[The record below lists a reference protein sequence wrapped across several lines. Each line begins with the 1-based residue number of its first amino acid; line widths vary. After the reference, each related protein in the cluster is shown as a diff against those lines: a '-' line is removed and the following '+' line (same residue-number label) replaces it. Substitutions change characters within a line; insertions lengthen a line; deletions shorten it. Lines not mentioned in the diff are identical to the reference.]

1 MNTPPSAH
9 TQPQRVSPSDKPLP
23 SPPRDQNFDPG
34 EFAEPKTLIDASDK
48 PLRRR
53 SPPGMAVH
61 EEDWPV
67 LFPKRPTSPGT
78 LQEMLRDTGSQLTQQ
93 AKPGQKER
101 YPILGNTLRQVSD
114 EEHLP
119 VSRYS
124 ATYQIPRKEISSPDL
139 GNLAG
144 VNGGTAVENIHIDDP
159 FKDGVHDS
167 GTVLATIS
175 SRTASDS
182 PSSLSAGAA
191 AVEKLEHDARPTIE
205 PRQTRTSS
213 LRARLSAG
221 QLVRDGQNKVVGFT
235 DFTATPESALSG
247 TKRDSLRARKE
258 ARVDRSTSPPA
269 KPVSHQ
275 LRPKPSKE
283 SISGTRA
290 PAQFVAGSRRP
301 THPRRPSSHG
311 SLRKEFREPTPP
323 LSIAS
328 SSRPA
333 PSRPAP
339 TIPRSDE
346 FKHGKPSKKA
356 SFEVPASKSSIPVP
370 RQPMSNIPRQLTG
383 KTGFTDPKEAEASE
397 VEKEVRDEF
406 GTLERPSFSDMVE
419 NLAQTLSDSEINDTH
434 TTGQSSQA
442 LVNHYG
448 AHILEAIE
456 ESPQRAYKLKRLSSA
471 SPEFGPTLKIS
482 PSAERLIM
490 GPGVDREK
498 NPLCKKKG
506 KELDHAMMKMDQ
518 KDRPSSSQGL
528 SRSESRVGLINANIR
543 EKKVKSADLDRL
555 SPAIE
560 NLLNGSHKLTVQPN
574 HESRDP
580 SARGSSV
587 STSFNDPFFDAS
599 SQLQVSPEKGNDVE
613 GQELNVTGEG
623 SGIRPLGGNAAG
635 SSSKVLV
642 TDGIPPNHSQI
653 MVGTQSD
660 LKLSDGGSS
669 PFDNTTVV
677 AKDLPDEPS
686 DGLRTNDIHTKNG
699 FQTDYMLSDEANPF
713 QDTYNAAKDVTKEP
727 KDESDSTSIIHLPS
741 TAEQHTPKN
750 TSNSGSH
757 PPRSSSRM
765 VHPDFTTAKNSPV
778 SPLSA
783 DDRPPTPLKD
793 TPQDFARRQNNLGS
807 LRGHGTSQL
816 DLSSHASKRD
826 STARESNKSQTSAS
840 KGSLSIFRGLF
851 HKRSS
856 ENEAFRSAKKTK
868 SKTTTTNSSSGSP
881 FPPMSEVHPI
891 HRPTLASLAR
901 SAANTPRPTT
911 TGTRPTTPATLSLV
925 SPLAAETSTSTHL
938 AMELLDL
945 SRKERSSPKKENLL
959 QLGSILVE
967 GITQARNAE
976 KAMEEAKQAARRAE
990 VAHALCKKSLKEVT
1004 MCVQAWRDGL

>member
-1 MNTPPSAH
+1 MNTPPSVR
-9 TQPQRVSPSDKPLP
+9 TQPQKVSPSDKPLP
-23 SPPRDQNFDPG
+23 SPPRDQNFDPD
-34 EFAEPKTLIDASDK
+34 EFDQPKTLIDASDK

-53 SPPGMAVH
+53 SPPGVAVH

-93 AKPGQKER
+93 AKSDQKER
-101 YPILGNTLRQVSD
+101 YPILGNTLRQVPD
-114 EEHLP
+114 EEQLP

-124 ATYQIPRKEISSPDL
+124 VTHKISRKQISSPDL
-139 GNLAG
+139 DNLAG
-144 VNGGTAVENIHIDDP
+144 ANMGTAAENIHIDNP

-167 GTVLATIS
+167 KTVLATKS
-175 SRTASDS
+175 SRTTFDT

-191 AVEKLEHDARPTIE
+191 AVEKLAQDARPTIE

-221 QLVRDGQNKVVGFT
+221 QLVRDSQNKVVGFT
-235 DFTATPESALSG
+235 DFTATPEPALSS
-247 TKRDSLRARKE
+247 TKRDGLLARKE
-258 ARVDRSTSPPA
+258 ARVDQSTSPPA
-269 KPVSHQ
+269 KPVSHP

-283 SISGTRA
+283 SISGNRA

-323 LSIAS
+323 LPNAS
-328 SSRPA
+328 SSRPV

-339 TIPRSDE
+339 KIPRSE
-346 FKHGKPSKKA
+346 GFKHGRPSEKA
-356 SFEVPASKSSIPVP
+356 PFELPASKNSIPVP
-370 RQPMSNIPRQLTG
+370 RQPISNMPRPLTG
-383 KTGFTDPKEAEASE
+383 KAGFTDPKGVEASE
-397 VEKEVRDEF
+397 VKKEARDEF
-406 GTLERPSFSDMVE
+406 ATLERPSSFDTVK
-419 NLAQTLSDSEINDTH
+419 NIDQILSDSEINDAH
-434 TTGQSSQA
+434 TTRQSSQA

-482 PSAERLIM
+482 PSAERIIM
-490 GPGVDREK
+490 GPDIDREK
-498 NPLCKKKG
+498 NPLCKKKS
-506 KELDHAMMKMDQ
+506 KELDHAMMKIDHN
-518 KDRPSSSQGL
+518 DRPSSSQGL
-528 SRSESRVGLINANIR
+528 SRSESRFGLINTKIR
-543 EKKVKSADLDRL
+543 EKKVKSADLDKL

-560 NLLNGSHKLTVQPN
+560 NLLNGSHKLTAQPN
-574 HESRDP
+574 HESTDA
-580 SARGSSV
+580 SARGSSI

-599 SQLQVSPEKGNDVE
+599 SQLQVSPEKGNDIE
-613 GQELNVTGEG
+613 GQEVNVTGEE
-623 SGIRPLGGNAAG
+623 SWIRPLGESAAG
-635 SSSKVLV
+635 SSYNVLI
-642 TDGIPPNHSQI
+642 TDEILPNDSQI
-653 MVGTQSD
+653 MKGAQSD
-660 LKLSDGGSS
+660 CKLSGGGSS
-669 PFDNTTVV
+669 PFEDTTVV
-677 AKDLPDEPS
+677 AKDLTEEPS
-686 DGLRTNDIHTKNG
+686 DGLLTNDSQIKNG
-699 FQTDYMLSDEANPF
+699 FQIDYMLSDEANPF
-713 QDTYNAAKDVTKEP
+713 EDTSNAAKDVTKDPE
-727 KDESDSTSIIHLPS
+727 DNSDSTPVIHLPS
-741 TAEQHTPKN
+741 TPEQQPPKN

-765 VHPDFTTAKNSPV
+765 THPDFTIAKNSPV

-783 DDRPPTPLKD
+783 DNRPSTPLKD

-816 DLSSHASKRD
+816 DLSNHASKRD
-826 STARESNKSQTSAS
+826 STARESNKSQASVS

-856 ENEAFRSAKKTK
+856 EHEPFISAKKTK
-868 SKTTTTNSSSGSP
+868 SKTTTTNGSSGSP
-881 FPPMSEVHPI
+881 FPPISEVHPI

-911 TGTRPTTPATLSLV
+911 TARPTTPATPSLA

-1004 MCVQAWRDGL
+1004 MCVEAWRDGL

>member
-1 MNTPPSAH
+1 
-9 TQPQRVSPSDKPLP
+9 
-23 SPPRDQNFDPG
+23 
-34 EFAEPKTLIDASDK
+34 
-48 PLRRR
+48 
-53 SPPGMAVH
+53 MAVH

-101 YPILGNTLRQVSD
+101 YPILGNTLRQVPD
-114 EEHLP
+114 EEQLP

-139 GNLAG
+139 DKLAG
-144 VNGGTAVENIHIDDP
+144 ADMDSAAEDIHIDDP
-159 FKDGVHDS
+159 FKDGAHDS
-167 GTVLATIS
+167 GTVLAAKS
-175 SRTASDS
+175 SRTTSDS

-191 AVEKLEHDARPTIE
+191 AVEKLAQDARPTIE

-235 DFTATPESALSG
+235 DFTATPEPALSS

-258 ARVDRSTSPPA
+258 ARVDRSSSPPA
-269 KPVSHQ
+269 KPVSHP

-283 SISGTRA
+283 SIGGNRA

-339 TIPRSDE
+339 TIPRIED
-346 FKHGKPSKKA
+346 FKHGEPSEKA
-356 SFEVPASKSSIPVP
+356 PSEVPASKSSIPVP
-370 RQPMSNIPRQLTG
+370 RQPMSNMPRQLTG
-383 KTGFTDPKEAEASE
+383 KAGFTDPKEIEASG
-397 VEKEVRDEF
+397 VKKEARDESAIF
-406 GTLERPSFSDMVE
+406 ESPSSFDMVK
-419 NLAQTLSDSEINDTH
+419 NLDQTLSDSEINDTH

-456 ESPQRAYKLKRLSSA
+456 ESPQRVYKLKRLSSA

-482 PSAERLIM
+482 PSAERIIM
-490 GPGVDREK
+490 GPNIDGEK
-498 NPLCKKKG
+498 NPLCKKKKG
-506 KELDHAMMKMDQ
+506 KELDHAMMKTDQ

-528 SRSESRVGLINANIR
+528 SRSESRFGLINTKVR
-543 EKKVKSADLDRL
+543 EKKVKSADLDKL

-560 NLLNGSHKLTVQPN
+560 SLLNGSHKLTVQPN
-574 HESRDP
+574 HESTDA
-580 SARGSSV
+580 SARGSSI
-587 STSFNDPFFDAS
+587 STSFNDPFFDAH
-599 SQLQVSPEKGNDVE
+599 SQLQVNPENGNCVD

-623 SGIRPLGGNAAG
+623 SWIRPLGDNAAG
-635 SSSKVLV
+635 LSSNVLV
-642 TDGIPPNHSQI
+642 TNGILSGDSHI
-653 MVGTQSD
+653 MKGTKSD
-660 LKLSDGGSS
+660 YKLSGDGNS
-669 PFDNTTVV
+669 PFEDTTV
-677 AKDLPDEPS
+677 AAQDLAEEPN
-686 DGLRTNDIHTKNG
+686 DGLLTNDSHIENG
-699 FQTDYMLSDEANPF
+699 LQMDYMLSDEANPF
-713 QDTYNAAKDVTKEP
+713 EDTSNAAKDVTKEP
-727 KDESDSTSIIHLPS
+727 KDKSDSTSVIHLPS
-741 TAEQHTPKN
+741 TPEQHPPKN
-750 TSNSGSH
+750 PSNSGSH

-765 VHPDFTTAKNSPV
+765 AHPDFTTVKKSPV

-783 DDRPPTPLKD
+783 DNRPSTPLKD

-816 DLSSHASKRD
+816 DLSDHVSKRD
-826 STARESNKSQTSAS
+826 STARESNKSQASVS

-856 ENEAFRSAKKTK
+856 ENELFKSAKKTK
-868 SKTTTTNSSSGSP
+868 SKTTTTNGSSGSP
-881 FPPMSEVHPI
+881 FPPISEVHPI

-901 SAANTPRPTT
+901 SAANTPRPITT
-911 TGTRPTTPATLSLV
+911 TRPTTPATPSLV
-925 SPLAAETSTSTHL
+925 SPLAAEASTSTHL

-990 VAHALCKKSLKEVT
+990 IAHALCKKSLKEVT
-1004 MCVQAWRDGL
+1004 MCVKAWRDGL